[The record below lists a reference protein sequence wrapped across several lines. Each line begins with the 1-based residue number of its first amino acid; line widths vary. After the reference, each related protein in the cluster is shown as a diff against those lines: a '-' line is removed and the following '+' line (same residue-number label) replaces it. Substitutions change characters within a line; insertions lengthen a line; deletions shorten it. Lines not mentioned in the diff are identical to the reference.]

1 MWELMTLWQVT
12 VLYVFPYRA
21 LCWNDSTASLKAT
34 NLTGPMVRQL
44 FSDGS
49 LTADMAAHIMT
60 CVLQALQLHGQHES
74 NLGSLVVLGAQ
85 LYEVL
90 RPMFPTVIEVCVT
103 NLL

>member
-1 MWELMTLWQVT
+1 
-12 VLYVFPYRA
+12 
-21 LCWNDSTASLKAT
+21 
-34 NLTGPMVRQL
+34 MVRQL

-90 RPMFPTVIEVCVT
+90 RPMFPSVIEVCVT

>member
-1 MWELMTLWQVT
+1 MTLWQVI
-12 VLYVFPYRA
+12 VLNVFPYRA

-90 RPMFPTVIEVCVT
+90 RPMFPIVIEVRVT
-103 NLL
+103 SLL

>member
-1 MWELMTLWQVT
+1 MTLWQVII
-12 VLYVFPYRA
+12 LYVFLYRA

-44 FSDGS
+44 LSDGS
-49 LTADMAAHIMT
+49 LTADMATHIMT